1 MSEGRKVAEIVDGE
15 GGLIQATYA
24 APRITVSFSRKVN
37 LGNYES
43 AEAYVAVQSDIAIDA
58 DDDAKIAAVKS
69 AFLLARASAYEQLG
83 IKFNVDDST
92 VVQERLERVFGPV
105 DVVDEYPNYTD
116 QHEELEVILPKPP
129 SAPRSDTTAPKSKKA
144 LWQELESNPEKWYDN
159 RANKKNPKGPDFKR
173 KATGEGLW
181 LEYQGKSAVPA
192 GVSIPDPSMFR

>member
-1 MSEGRKVAEIVDGE
+1 LSNGRKVAQVVGSDGSIVE
-15 GGLIQATYA
+15 TTFA

-43 AEAYVAVQSDIAIDA
+43 AEAYVAVQSDVAIDA
-58 DDDAKIAAVKS
+58 TDEDKIAAVKS

-83 IKFNVDDST
+83 IKFNVDDAT

-105 DVVDEYPNYTD
+105 EVVEEYPNYTD
-116 QHEELEVILPKPP
+116 DIDIPQPP
-129 SAPRSDTTAPKSKKA
+129 TAPRSDTAAPKSKKA

-159 RANKKNPKGPDFKR
+159 RVGKKNPKGPDFKR

-192 GVSIPDPSMFR
+192 GVTVPEPNQFR

>member
-1 MSEGRKVAEIVDGE
+1 MSEGRKVAEIVGGDGS
-15 GGLIQATYA
+15 LIQATYA

-37 LGNYES
+37 LSNYES
-43 AEAYVAVQSDIAIDA
+43 AEAYVAVQSDVSIDS
-58 DDDAKIAAVKS
+58 DDEEKIAAVKS

-83 IKFNVDDST
+83 IKFSVDDAT

-105 DVVDEYPNYTD
+105 EVVDEYPNYTD
-116 QHEELEVILPKPP
+116 THAEVELPQPP
-129 SAPRSDTTAPKSKKA
+129 TAPRSDTAAPKSKKA

-192 GVSIPDPSMFR
+192 GVSVPDPSMFR

>member
-1 MSEGRKVAEIVDGE
+1 MNNGRKVAEITDGDGE
-15 GGLIQATYA
+15 VVSTTYA

-43 AEAYVAVQSDIAIDA
+43 AEAYVAVQSDVAIDA
-58 DDDAKIAAVKS
+58 SDEDKIAAVKS

-83 IKFNVDDST
+83 IKFNVDEAT

-105 DVVDEYPNYTD
+105 EVVEEYPNYTD
-116 QHEELEVILPKPP
+116 VVVPEPP
-129 SAPRSDTTAPKSKKA
+129 TAPRSDTAAPKSKKA
-144 LWQELESNPEKWYDN
+144 LWQELESNPERWYDN
-159 RANKKNPKGPDFKR
+159 RVGKKNPKGPDFKR

-192 GVSIPDPSMFR
+192 GVTVPEPTQFR